1 MKKNTNVVLEEK
13 PSQDT
18 LDALN
23 EKEAMKDKNKYKRYD
38 SFSSLL
44 EEVK

>member
-1 MKKNTNVVLEEK
+1 MKKNANVVLEEK
-13 PSQDT
+13 INQDT

>member
-1 MKKNTNVVLEEK
+1 MKKNVNVVLEEK
-13 PSQDT
+13 INQDT